1 MTTHLDTPT
10 PQAGTDSPSP
20 APARLVIEDLGF
32 HYGGPEGRMVLEQ
45 LSLTV
50 ADGAFVAVLGPSG
63 GGKSTL
69 LRLVAGLLPASAG
82 RILLDG
88 RAVTGPRA
96 DIGMV
101 FQKPTLLPWRTVRDN
116 VLLPAGFAR
125 GASAAARARAD
136 RLLEMVGLAAA
147 ARAYPFQLSGG
158 MAQRVGIARMLLH
171 DPSLLILDEPF
182 AALDAMTREDL
193 SIELQSIWMEGRKTA
208 LFVTHSIPEAVML
221 ADRVVVVAGRPARIV
236 ADIAVPLPRPR
247 TIETLRTPQFNAL
260 AYELRQVFRRL
271 ATPGLPVPVP
281 EALP

>member
-1 MTTHLDTPT
+1 MTQD
-10 PQAGTDSPSP
+10 PSGPPPAAP
-20 APARLVIEDLGF
+20 APAPRLLIDDLGF
-32 HYGGPEGRMVLEQ
+32 HYGGPGGRMVLEH
-45 LSLTV
+45 LSLKV
-50 ADGAFVAVLGPSG
+50 DDGAFVAVLGPSG

-69 LRLVAGLLPASAG
+69 LRLVAGLLPVSAG
-82 RILLDG
+82 SIRLDG
-88 RAVTGPRA
+88 RSIDGPRP

-125 GASAAARARAD
+125 GASPKAREEAD
-136 RLLEMVGLAAA
+136 RLLALVGLSQAAK
-147 ARAYPFQLSGG
+147 AYPFQLSGG

-171 DPSLLILDEPF
+171 DPTVLILDEPF

-193 SIELQSIWMEGRKTA
+193 SIELQSIWMHGRKTA

-247 TIETLRTPQFNAL
+247 TIETLSTPEFNAL
-260 AYELRQVFRRL
+260 AYELRQLFRSL
-271 ATPGLPVPVP
+271 AEKPDTDTPAAGISL
-281 EALP
+281 

>member
-1 MTTHLDTPT
+1 MSADPAMSLPLIPPGTPG
-10 PQAGTDSPSP
+10 P
-20 APARLVIEDLGF
+20 RLVIEDLGF
-32 HYGGPEGRMVLEQ
+32 HYGGPNGRMVLEH

-50 ADGAFVAVLGPSG
+50 EDGAFVAVLGPSG

-82 RILLDG
+82 SIRLDG
-88 RAVTGPRA
+88 RAITGPRP

-125 GASAAARARAD
+125 GADARTRAQAD
-136 RLLEMVGLAAA
+136 RLLELVGLSQAAN
-147 ARAYPFQLSGG
+147 AYPFQLSGG

-193 SIELQSIWMEGRKTA
+193 SLELQSIWMDGRKTA

-236 ADIAVPLPRPR
+236 ADIKVPLPRPR
-247 TIETLRTPQFNAL
+247 TIETLSTPEFNAL
-260 AYELRQVFRRL
+260 AYDLRQLFRSL
-271 ATPGLPVPVP
+271 AQPQSAPAPALDTPQ
-281 EALP
+281 